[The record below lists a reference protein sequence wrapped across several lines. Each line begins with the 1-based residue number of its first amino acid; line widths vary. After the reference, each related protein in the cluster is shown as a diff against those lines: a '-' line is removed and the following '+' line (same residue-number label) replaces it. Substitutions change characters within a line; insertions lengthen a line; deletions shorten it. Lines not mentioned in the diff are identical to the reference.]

1 MPSPVKPSLVN
12 SSPAQ
17 QTSPTHNL
25 SLNTSIPSD
34 GPSPSWP
41 DRPSVSPITPTSEE
55 PHPQPQPNAT
65 AAISDSHN
73 HPPPIEL
80 PNLNLNLNLTE
91 NPDAIALS
99 TAISILQIQRQQTI
113 TDIQTLN
120 QLKTAALHDPQGF
133 LTDLKDKKLAR
144 SSHPGLDLDVG
155 VAVADQD
162 QPENQD
168 PTSPPRKSAFPP
180 IPPTQSIIRTPP
192 INWEKYHIVGSSLD
206 KLHTQQQ
213 RYPGI
218 TDTQIQQ
225 SGHPP
230 KHEIAAPYR
239 PGIDR
244 LEDKGSR

>member
-1 MPSPVKPSLVN
+1 M
-12 SSPAQ
+12 
-17 QTSPTHNL
+17 
-25 SLNTSIPSD
+25 
-34 GPSPSWP
+34 
-41 DRPSVSPITPTSEE
+41 
-55 PHPQPQPNAT
+55 
-65 AAISDSHN
+65 SDSHN
-73 HPPPIEL
+73 DPPQPE
-80 PNLNLNLNLTE
+80 PPNLNLNLTE

-99 TAISILQIQRQQTI
+99 AAISILQIQRQQTI

-144 SSHPGLDLDVG
+144 SSQPGLDLDVD
-155 VAVADQD
+155 VAVADPD
-162 QPENQD
+162 QSESQD

-180 IPPTQSIIRTPP
+180 IPLAQSIIRTPP
-192 INWEKYHIVGSSLD
+192 INWEKYHIVGPSLD
-206 KLHTQQQ
+206 RLHTQQQ

-218 TDTQIQQ
+218 TDAQIQQ

-244 LEDKGSR
+244 LEEKGSR